1 MIKNKE
7 MKTYKYLTRI
17 SIASCML
24 FGVSI
29 FQGCMEDSLN
39 DPTGKVSEEEIG
51 RDGFAANA
59 FFLTL
64 CDYAYPIATENIYN
78 TNESLIGDCYGR
90 YQVMATDKFKNSNF
104 ATYNAPEA
112 WLNYQFGD
120 DNVMVMVYGAWNKIK
135 NLTQGTG
142 VNFAWAQILRV
153 ATMQR
158 MVDMYGALPYSQIS
172 SDKLSTPYD
181 TMEEAYRAMFT
192 DLTNAINVM
201 TNYVNE
207 YPTNKSMA
215 KYDKVYDGDF
225 RKWVKFANSLKLRM
239 AIRVRFAAPD
249 LAEAMAVEAITHPIG
264 VIRSNE
270 DNTTSL
276 GSKNQLYTVLCKW
289 PDHRVAADIVSYMK
303 GYKDPRMEKYFQK
316 QTIGTGY
323 DDYLGMRAGLSYGNE
338 STGPK
343 FSTIKVGTMDRTLW
357 MSAAETTFNMAEA
370 AMLHWNIGKERAK
383 DLYNAAIKLSFEQWG
398 AEGAEAYLNNDTY
411 AQSNYADPF
420 NQGSVAA
427 VSTITIKWKD
437 GNDEENLERLITQK
451 WIALWPLGQEAWSEY
466 RRTGYPHFFP
476 LMNGNGS
483 NLPVANRIPF
493 PPSEY
498 IRNADNVKEAV
509 QKLGADNYETKVWW
523 QRKDK

>member
-7 MKTYKYLTRI
+7 MKIYKYLTRI

-192 DLTNAINVM
+192 DLTNAIDVM

-270 DNTTSL
+270 DNATSL
-276 GSKNQLYTVLCKW
+276 GSKNQLYTVLCQW

-303 GYKDPRMEKYFQK
+303 GYKDPP
-316 QTIGTGY
+316 
-323 DDYLGMRAGLSYGNE
+323 YG
-338 STGPK
+338 K
-343 FSTIKVGTMDRTLW
+343 VFS
-357 MSAAETTFNMAEA
+357 ETY
-370 AMLHWNIGKERAK
+370 HWC
-383 DLYNAAIKLSFEQWG
+383 
-398 AEGAEAYLNNDTY
+398 
-411 AQSNYADPF
+411 
-420 NQGSVAA
+420 
-427 VSTITIKWKD
+427 
-437 GNDEENLERLITQK
+437 
-451 WIALWPLGQEAWSEY
+451 
-466 RRTGYPHFFP
+466 
-476 LMNGNGS
+476 
-483 NLPVANRIPF
+483 RI
-493 PPSEY
+493 
-498 IRNADNVKEAV
+498 
-509 QKLGADNYETKVWW
+509 
-523 QRKDK
+523 